1 MSQLKKI
8 KAELDS
14 KGFISR
20 NFCLRNYISRLS
32 AIIYNLKDEGY
43 EFETFEKDGDYI
55 YKVINKPK
63 KVEYVYSKEK
73 NSMIKILN

>member
-14 KGFISR
+14 KGYVSR
-20 NFCLRNYISRLS
+20 NWCLKNYISRLS
-32 AIIYNLKDEGY
+32 AIIFNLKEDGY
-43 EFETFEKDGDYI
+43 DFETFEKDGDYI

-73 NSMIKILN
+73 NMMIKILK